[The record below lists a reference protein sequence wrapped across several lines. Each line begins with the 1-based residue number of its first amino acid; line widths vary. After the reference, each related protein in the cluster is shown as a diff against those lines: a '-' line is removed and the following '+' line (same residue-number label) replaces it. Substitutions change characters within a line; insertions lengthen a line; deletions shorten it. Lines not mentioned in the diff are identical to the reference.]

1 MPAIALS
8 SKEGCSSMIDRMIS
22 ICLRK
27 RLVIVMVAILLA
39 VFGYYSWT
47 KMAVEAYPDIGDV
60 TAQVVTQAPGLA
72 AEEVEQQITIP
83 LERALAGTPGLESMR
98 SSSTFG
104 LSIIPIVFHDGVE
117 DYWARQRVT
126 ENISQVSL
134 PSGIQPSLLPLA
146 GPTGEIYR
154 YTLESDTK
162 NLMELSEI
170 QRWIVM
176 PALEQAPGVVSVAN
190 FGGFTKQYQLEL
202 DPVQLQRYGI
212 GLSDVVTAIN
222 NNSSN
227 AGGSRIARGEQG
239 YIIRGIGMVRTL
251 DDLGNIVVTQHK
263 NVPILVRDLGK
274 LTFSHQEREGIL
286 GKDANPDT
294 IEGIVDLLRY
304 QNASEVLKGIHAKVA
319 ELSKQLRSMG
329 VRIVPYIDRD
339 GLVQETVRKVSH
351 TVLLGIGLVCIV
363 LILFLGSPRSA
374 LISAVTIP
382 LALVAVF
389 IVMHFTK
396 MPANLFS
403 LGALDFGIIVDGAI
417 VVTEAILRRREAN
430 PATPLSEQDVFAAT
444 TQVARPIFFATLI
457 IITAYLPL
465 FAFERAEAKLFSPMA
480 FTVGYAL
487 FGALLCTFALIPGLA
502 YMAFRK
508 PRLVF
513 HNRPLQW
520 LQGGFRRTLERM
532 LAMPKIA
539 FIIGGVILII
549 VIGLGVTTGRE
560 FLPELDEGALWLQV
574 QLPSGISLDKASEM
588 AGELRRTLREFPEVS
603 YAITQLGRSD
613 DGTDAWTPSHI
624 EAPVGLKPYD
634 SWPRGDTRESFLRR
648 LNARLQQLPG
658 FSIGISQPII
668 DMVNDAIGGAHS
680 PLVVR
685 IVGNDFNELRRIG
698 SEIVGVLHGIQ
709 GTADASVFQEPPLP
723 QIAIDIDRAAAAR
736 YGINV
741 SDVTN
746 LIQTGIGGA
755 PVSTIYV
762 ADRTYGVTVRFPQ
775 DTRNSPEALG
785 NLILNTSDGA
795 QVPLSEVA
803 RVKMQSGESTIT
815 HEMGHRELLVRVDL
829 QERALSD
836 YLEEARPKIDQSV
849 HFDPDKYHVEWG
861 GQFED
866 QQRAQA
872 RFILII
878 SIVLALMA
886 VFLFAEFG
894 KMRQVILILVV
905 VPLATLGGLITLHFT
920 GETLNVAS
928 AVGFIAL
935 FGVAVQNG
943 IIMIAN
949 INRVREQGVTLR
961 EAVLSG
967 AVERFRPVLMTTT
980 VATVGML
987 PAALATGVGTDVQR
1001 ALATVVVGGLMVAT
1015 LLTLFI
1021 LPTYYFALERWME
1034 RHQTTAQPKLE
1045 KEA

>member
-1 MPAIALS
+1 
-8 SKEGCSSMIDRMIS
+8 MINRIIG
-22 ICLRK
+22 ICLHK
-27 RLVIVMVAILLA
+27 RLVVVMVSFLLA

-72 AEEVEQQITIP
+72 AEEVEQQITTP

-104 LSIIPIVFHDGVE
+104 LSIIPIVFRDGVE
-117 DYWARQRVT
+117 DYWARQRVMD
-126 ENISQVSL
+126 NISQVSL

-154 YTLESDTK
+154 YTLESDTR

-170 QRWIVM
+170 QRWTVV
-176 PALEQAPGVVSVAN
+176 PALEQVPGVVSVAN
-190 FGGFTKQYQLEL
+190 FGGFTMQYQLEL
-202 DPVQLQRYGI
+202 NPVQLQRYGI
-212 GLSDVVTAIN
+212 GLNDVVTAIG

-227 AGGSRIARGEQG
+227 AGGSRISRGEQG
-239 YIIRGIGMVRTL
+239 YVIRGIGMVRSL
-251 DDLGNIVVTQHK
+251 DDLGSIVVTERK
-263 NVPILVRDLGK
+263 GVPILVRDLGK
-274 LTFSHQEREGIL
+274 LTYSHQEREGIL

-304 QNASEVLKGIHAKVA
+304 QNPSEVLKGVHATVE
-319 ELSKQLRSMG
+319 ELSKQLKPIG

-339 GLVQETVRKVSH
+339 DLVQETIHKVSH
-351 TVLLGIGLVCIV
+351 TVLEGIGLVCIV

-374 LISAVTIP
+374 LIAAVTIP

-403 LGALDFGIIVDGAI
+403 LGAIDFGIIVDGAI

-430 PATPLSEQDVFAAT
+430 PDAPLSEQDVFAAT

-480 FTVGYAL
+480 YTVGYAL
-487 FGALLCTFALIPGLA
+487 FGALLTTFTLIPGLG
-502 YMAFRK
+502 YLAFHK
-508 PRLVF
+508 PRPVF
-513 HNRPLQW
+513 HNRW
-520 LQGGFRRTLERM
+520 LQRLQDGFQRALERM
-532 LAMPKIA
+532 LTTPKIA
-539 FIIGGVILII
+539 FIMGGVALIL
-549 VIGLGVTTGRE
+549 VIGLGVSTGQE

-624 EAPVGLKPYD
+624 EAPVGLKPYNT
-634 SWPRGDTRESFLRR
+634 WPKGETREMFLRR

-658 FSIGISQPII
+658 FSIGVSQPII

-685 IVGNDFNELRRIG
+685 IAGNDFKELRRIG
-698 SEIVGVLHGIQ
+698 GEIVAALHGIR
-709 GTADASVFQEPPLP
+709 GTADVSLFQEPPIP

-741 SDVTN
+741 SDITN
-746 LIQTGIGGA
+746 LIQTGVGGA
-755 PVSTIYV
+755 SVSKVYV
-762 ADRTYGVTVRFPQ
+762 ADRTYDVTVRFPQ
-775 DTRNSPEALG
+775 NTRNSPEALG

-803 RVKMQSGESTIT
+803 RIKMQSGESTIT
-815 HEMGHRELLVRVDL
+815 HEMGHRELLVRIDL
-829 QERALSD
+829 RDRALSD
-836 YLEEARPKIDQSV
+836 YLAEAQRKIDGSV
-849 HFDPDKYHVEWG
+849 HFDRDKYHLEWG
-861 GQFED
+861 GQFEN
-866 QQRAQA
+866 QRRAQA
-872 RFILII
+872 RLMLIMG
-878 SIVLALMA
+878 IVLALMA

-894 KMRQVILILVV
+894 KIRQAILILAV
-905 VPLATLGGLITLHFT
+905 VPLATLGGLITLHLT

-943 IIMIAN
+943 IIMISN
-949 INRVREQGVTLR
+949 INRVREQGLALR

-967 AVERFRPVLMTTT
+967 AVGRFRPVLMTAA
-980 VATVGML
+980 VATIGML

-1021 LPTYYFALERWME
+1021 LPVYYFALEQWVERRQTAVQPEPGME
-1034 RHQTTAQPKLE
+1034 A
-1045 KEA
+1045 